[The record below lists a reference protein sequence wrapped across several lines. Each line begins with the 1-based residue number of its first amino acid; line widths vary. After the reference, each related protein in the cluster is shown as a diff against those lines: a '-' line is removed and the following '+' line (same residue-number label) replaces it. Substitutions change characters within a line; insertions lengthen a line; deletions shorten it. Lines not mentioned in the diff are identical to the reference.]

1 MDKPY
6 ERKIYF
12 GMAIDPIHVGTGGYT
27 LGRVDNPTLR
37 DFDGIPKIPGTSI
50 EGTTRAYAA
59 LYFKQPQCAD
69 KEKHNKKPQDG
80 GCKYK
85 NYKCKI
91 CVTFGYT
98 NSEGAKEDN
107 KPESLQGM
115 ALFSDAKVLF
125 FPVAS
130 LIGPIW
136 VTCPSRLKEL
146 NVDQDSW
153 QDFDESKFCV
163 VSNYLKSKLEDTG
176 FLNFGWLLLQLKKK
190 ENGETTVHNIC
201 VDTLFGVDGLKFRDR
216 LLNDKEIE
224 ILEEIFNRLVI
235 VSNSVFSQIV
245 DSNLEVRTSVSIDPT
260 TGAAE
265 EGALFTYEAIPR
277 TTIFYFDVVYQKP
290 EHFGLSLG
298 LNDIVSTVETG
309 FELFEFLGVG
319 GMGTRGFG
327 KLKVFGL
334 DKQYSKAKLSE
345 IQAQNFVDEI
355 RKLEERLKEARPEE
369 RSEIEAK
376 INELKGKVKQISEEA
391 RKIADIWLE
400 VNEEVG
406 K

>member
-6 ERKIYF
+6 EKKIYF
-12 GMAIDPIHVGTGGYT
+12 GMAVDPIHVGTGGYT

-37 DFDGIPKIPGTSI
+37 DFDGVPKIPGTSI
-50 EGTTRAYAA
+50 EGVCRTYEHFRGLGRNKACSKGKKIKEENREVEPCGNCLICLAHGFTR
-59 LYFKQPQCAD
+59 D
-69 KEKHNKKPQDG
+69 DR
-80 GCKYK
+80 
-85 NYKCKI
+85 
-91 CVTFGYT
+91 
-98 NSEGAKEDN
+98 
-107 KPESLQGM
+107 SLQGM
-115 ALFSDAKVLF
+115 ALFSDAKILF

-130 LIGPIW
+130 LMGPVW

-153 QDFDESKFCV
+153 QDFDESESCV
-163 VSNYLKSKLEDTG
+163 ISEHLESKLSDVG
-176 FLNFGWLLLQLKKK
+176 YLNFGWLLLQLKK
-190 ENGETTVHNIC
+190 ENDQVVTHNINSETTFEVN
-201 VDTLFGVDGLKFRDR
+201 GNRLKFKDR
-216 LLNDKEIE
+216 GFD
-224 ILEEIFNRLVI
+224 LEEIFRRLVI
-235 VSNSVFSQIV
+235 VSDSVFSQIV
-245 DSNLEVRTSVSIDPT
+245 NSNLEVRTSVSIDPT

>member
-1 MDKPY
+1 MMDKPY

-50 EGTTRAYAA
+50 ESTTRAYAA
-59 LYFKQPQCAD
+59 LQFNQLVCASKD
-69 KEKHNKKPQDG
+69 EHKK
-80 GCKYK
+80 
-85 NYKCKI
+85 KCPKGNADCPI
-91 CVTFGYT
+91 CVSFGYT
-98 NSEGAKEDN
+98 DSELVD
-107 KPESLQGM
+107 KPKSLQGM
-115 ALFSDAKVLF
+115 ALFSDTKILF

-146 NVDQDSW
+146 NVDQAAW
-153 QDFDESKFCV
+153 QEFDESELCL
-163 VSNYLKSKLEDTG
+163 VSEHLKQKLSNVG
-176 FLNFGWLLLQLKKK
+176 YLNFGWLLLQLKKV
-190 ENGETTVHNIC
+190 NDQVITHNITPETTFE
-201 VDTLFGVDGLKFRDR
+201 VDDGMWKFKDMG
-216 LLNDKEIE
+216 LNM
-224 ILEEIFNRLVI
+224 EEIFRRLVI
-235 VSNSVFSQIV
+235 VSDSVFSQIV
-245 DSNLEVRTSVSIDPT
+245 DSNLEVRTSVSIDPA

-309 FELFEFLGVG
+309 FKLFEFLGVG

-327 KLKVFGL
+327 KLRVLGL
-334 DKQYSKAKLSE
+334 DKACNEIELSK
-345 IQAQNFVDEI
+345 IHAQNLVNEI
-355 RKLEERLKEARPEE
+355 KELEERLKEAKPEE
-369 RSEIEAK
+369 KNEIEGRIK
-376 INELKGKVKQISEEA
+376 ELKGKLKQIYEEM
-391 RKIADIWLE
+391 KKVNSIWENAIKE
-400 VNEEVG
+400 VER
-406 K
+406 

>member
-12 GMAIDPIHVGTGGYT
+12 GMAVDPIHIGTGGYT

-59 LYFKQPQCAD
+59 LQFNQPVCASKD
-69 KEKHNKKPQDG
+69 EHKK
-80 GCKYK
+80 
-85 NYKCKI
+85 KCPKRNVNCPI
-91 CVTFGYT
+91 CVSFGYT
-98 NSEGAKEDN
+98 DSELVD
-107 KPESLQGM
+107 KPKSLQGL
-115 ALFSDAKVLF
+115 ALFSDAKILF

-146 NVDQDSW
+146 NVDQAAW
-153 QDFDESKFCV
+153 REFDESEVCV
-163 VSNYLKSKLEDTG
+163 VSEHLKQKLSNVG
-176 FLNFGWLLLQLKKK
+176 YLNFGWLLLQLKK
-190 ENGETTVHNIC
+190 ENDKVITHNI
-201 VDTLFGVDGLKFRDR
+201 TPKAIFEVDGARLNFKDR
-216 LLNDKEIE
+216 GLDFKEI
-224 ILEEIFNRLVI
+224 FDRLVI
-235 VSNSVFSQIV
+235 VSDSVISQIV

-290 EHFGLSLG
+290 EQFGLNLG

-309 FELFEFLGVG
+309 FKLFEFLGVG

-327 KLKVFGL
+327 KLRVLGL
-334 DKQYSKAKLSE
+334 DKAHDEIELSKIHAQNLVNEIKELEGRLKKAKPEEKNE
-345 IQAQNFVDEI
+345 IEGRI
-355 RKLEERLKEARPEE
+355 KELKEKAKQVYEKMK
-369 RSEIEAK
+369 K
-376 INELKGKVKQISEEA
+376 INSVWENAIK
-391 RKIADIWLE
+391 E
-400 VNEEVG
+400 VER
-406 K
+406 

>member
-1 MDKPY
+1 MNKPY

-50 EGTTRAYAA
+50 EGTARSYAA
-59 LYFKQPQCAD
+59 LQFNQLVCAD
-69 KEKHNKKPQDG
+69 KEKHNKKPQNG

-98 NSEGAKEDN
+98 NSEGAREDK

-115 ALFSDAKVLF
+115 ALFSDAKILF

-130 LIGPIW
+130 LVGPIW
-136 VTCPSRLKEL
+136 VACPSRLKEL
-146 NVDQDSW
+146 NVDQNAW
-153 QDFDESKFCV
+153 QDFDESEVCII
-163 VSNYLKSKLEDTG
+163 SDHLKQKLESVG
-176 FLNFGWLLLQLKKK
+176 YVNFGWLLLQLKK
-190 ENGETTVHNIC
+190 ENNQVITHSITQETT
-201 VDTLFGVDGLKFRDR
+201 FEVDGSRLRFRDR
-216 LLNDKEIE
+216 GFN
-224 ILEEIFNRLVI
+224 LEEVFKRLVI
-235 VSNSVFSQIV
+235 VSDSVFSQIV
-245 DSNLEVRTSVSIDPT
+245 NSNLEVRTSVSIDPI

-277 TTIFYFDVVYQKP
+277 TTIFYFDVIYQKP
-290 EHFGLSLG
+290 EHFGLG
-298 LNDIVSTVETG
+298 LKLSDIISTVEAG

-327 KLKVFGL
+327 KLRVFGL
-334 DKQYSKAKLSE
+334 DKRFNK
-345 IQAQNFVDEI
+345 IQLNKIRSNNILNEI
-355 RKLEERLKEARPEE
+355 RKLTEEAEKVKSIEEKEKIQEKIQKLKEEIRATVEE
-369 RSEIEAK
+369 YRELVKIWEETYKEVDGHAK
-376 INELKGKVKQISEEA
+376 
-391 RKIADIWLE
+391 
-400 VNEEVG
+400 
-406 K
+406 